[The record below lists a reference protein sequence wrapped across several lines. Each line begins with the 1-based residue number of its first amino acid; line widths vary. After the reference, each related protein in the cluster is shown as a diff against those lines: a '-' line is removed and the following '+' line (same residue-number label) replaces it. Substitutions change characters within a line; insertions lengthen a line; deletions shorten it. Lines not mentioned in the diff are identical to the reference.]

1 MGDGFLRGG
10 NGEWDGT
17 VGVWLSLLLAFREG
31 GVRSETPTD
40 PWEVELPPKEEAF
53 APPFSLTGDPDDD
66 ASSATGPTS
75 IWVRCLLFD
84 RGSLTSVL
92 SDSNPPR
99 PLKPD
104 VVVVAVAVEPP
115 LTAAPPPCWNIPELD
130 EVDGDGIAD
139 VETALCLYDDGEVGD

>member
-1 MGDGFLRGG
+1 MGDGLRRGG

-31 GVRSETPTD
+31 GVRSETD
-40 PWEVELPPKEEAF
+40 PWEVEPPKEEAF
-53 APPFSLTGDPDDD
+53 APPRSLTGDPEDD

-75 IWVRCLLFD
+75 ICVRCLLFD

-99 PLKPD
+99 PLKPE
-104 VVVVAVAVEPP
+104 VVVVAVEPP
-115 LTAAPPPCWNIPELD
+115 PVPAAPPCWNIPELD
-130 EVDGDGIAD
+130 EVDGDGMAD
-139 VETALCLYDDGEVGD
+139 VETALCLYDEGEVGD